1 MFEQDQVVKT
11 KVTRDK
17 HVRSS
22 GSDVKNIV
30 INHRKKL
37 KFTTKTAGFLQF
49 QINVHTSI

>member
-22 GSDVKNIV
+22 GSDVKNG
-30 INHRKKL
+30 NSPQKRQAFYSFK
-37 KFTTKTAGFLQF
+37 
-49 QINVHTSI
+49 